1 MRPGPFGQT
10 QIRKTQATLATHHR
24 STCTTPE
31 PLHCAPATL
40 PGTRES
46 ARYRLLHS
54 AGTQRVDPGVVMR
67 RHRLLVVDSH
77 DGFWEGAA
85 LKLRVEAGIHVV
97 IHGPLSAGLLARI
110 DEIDPHAV
118 GVDIGFPAPAAVE
131 MLGQLAWRS
140 PAVPVIAIC
149 DSVDDARLGLALA
162 AGARALIGR
171 NTRLPELA
179 RIVHEVAIGG
189 FPLQD
194 DLARRP
200 SLLGEFVIEMQ
211 RRMRPAALQEQAGR
225 SSSRCPLTEREV
237 AILEM
242 VAGGR
247 ANKEI
252 AELLEIAERT
262 VKNHVANILDKLA
275 ARGRAHAV
283 ALALE
288 NHWIG
293 RRENGRQAVAEGV
306 A

>member
-1 MRPGPFGQT
+1 
-10 QIRKTQATLATHHR
+10 
-24 STCTTPE
+24 
-31 PLHCAPATL
+31 
-40 PGTRES
+40 
-46 ARYRLLHS
+46 
-54 AGTQRVDPGVVMR
+54 MR

-77 DGFWEGAA
+77 DGFWQEAA
-85 LKLRVEAGIHVV
+85 LKLRADAGINV
-97 IHGPLSAGLLARI
+97 ILHGPISSTLLATI
-110 DEIDPHAV
+110 DEVDPHAV

-131 MLGQLAWRS
+131 LLGQLAWRS

-149 DSVDDARLGLALA
+149 DSVDDARLSLALA
-162 AGARALIGR
+162 AGARAVIGR
-171 NTRLPELA
+171 NTRLPEMA
-179 RIVHEVAIGG
+179 RVVHEVASGG
-189 FPLQD
+189 FPIQD
-194 DLARRP
+194 DLIRRP

-211 RRMRPAALQEQAGR
+211 RRLRPTSLQELPGSAAVA
-225 SSSRCPLTEREV
+225 CPLTEREV

-252 AELLEIAERT
+252 AESLEIAERT

-288 NHWIG
+288 NRWIG
-293 RRENGRQAVAEGV
+293 RRESARSAVMEGV